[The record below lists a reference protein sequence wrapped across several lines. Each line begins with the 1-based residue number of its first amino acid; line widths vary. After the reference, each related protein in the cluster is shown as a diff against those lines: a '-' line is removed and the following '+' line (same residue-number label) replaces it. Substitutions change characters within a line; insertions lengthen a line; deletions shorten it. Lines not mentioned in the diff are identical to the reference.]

1 MEKVRRL
8 ALSISFR
15 AAANFPGGR
24 ERPPYN
30 ARQTGGGTGD
40 GRRCPGVGQLSRAT
54 GCSVPCV
61 GADDFIG
68 PPAGLADG

>member
-8 ALSISFR
+8 AVPIPFR
-15 AAANFPGGR
+15 AAANLPGGR

-40 GRRCPGVGQLSRAT
+40 GRRCPGVGQLPAPT
-54 GCSVPCV
+54 GRSVPCV
-61 GADDFIG
+61 GADDCIG